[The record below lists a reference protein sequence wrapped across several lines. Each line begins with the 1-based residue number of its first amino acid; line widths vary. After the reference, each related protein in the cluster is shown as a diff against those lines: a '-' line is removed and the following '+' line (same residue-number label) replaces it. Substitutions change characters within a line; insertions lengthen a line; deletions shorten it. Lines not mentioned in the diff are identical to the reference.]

1 MINRTT
7 IADGTYPEHA
17 EHDAGQR
24 DLETAVQMLAY
35 RYWLAAGDVIGK
47 AATTAVVSYEPP
59 KGQLCYGVHFY
70 AEIDGIS
77 NGMGELNTVLS
88 LGPRAIAVRWF
99 ESLSAVLDFMVDLI
113 TTVDPTMD
121 RRNLEWESCYPY
133 DEIDEN
139 RHAPCHPDWDCET
152 TERFGNKAGARL

>member
-59 KGQLCYGVHFY
+59 KGCYSYVVQFY
-70 AEIDGIS
+70 VELDGIS
-77 NGMGELNTVLS
+77 TGMKDLNTVL
-88 LGPRAIAVRWF
+88 LHEPRVAAVRWF
-99 ESLSAVLDFMVDLI
+99 ESLDAVHGFLVDLI

-133 DEIDEN
+133 DEIDKN
-139 RHAPCHPDWDCET
+139 GHAPCHPDWDCET